1 MFKNVT
7 NQSMINNYC
16 NKAERRS
23 KRKRSARSL
32 SVKPKETTKTEA
44 DVPVK
49 GRITSMKEVDDSR
62 KTSCRKRRVVEA
74 KSRIAAPVV
83 GIEGKVSTF

>member
-1 MFKNVT
+1 
-7 NQSMINNYC
+7 MINNYC

-44 DVPVK
+44 DVPPK
-49 GRITSMKEVDDSR
+49 GRITSMKEVDDPR

-74 KSRIAAPVV
+74 KSRIAAPVI